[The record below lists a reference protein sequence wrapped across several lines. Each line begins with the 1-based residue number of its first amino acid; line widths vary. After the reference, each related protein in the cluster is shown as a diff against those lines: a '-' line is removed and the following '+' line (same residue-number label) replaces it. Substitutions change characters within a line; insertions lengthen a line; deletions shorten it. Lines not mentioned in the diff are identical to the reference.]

1 MLICLDE
8 NELEHFPQDDK
19 PFKQLHSLSLKRN
32 HITNV
37 ELAYFAPRLQRLRL
51 DSNCLVTTSGIA
63 DLKHLRTL
71 SLGSQVLEHGTL
83 DLQPLLKARLP
94 ELHTLSLCDTHIP
107 VLTMPTGWISL
118 RHLNLASCG
127 LHTLPD
133 TFGLSVPNLQSLN
146 LNFNAIKDLRPLLN
160 IGELNTLY
168 VAGNRLS
175 RLRKT
180 AAVLA
185 KMGNLETLDL
195 RDNPFT
201 VGFYAKPVDLRLVKT
216 REQQEKEDE
225 GEEDLFMLPP
235 SAPHADE
242 TYFGRLDD
250 GTKLRRRVYEML
262 VASSC
267 TSLTSLDGKPFSKR
281 DVLVKDEIWERLVL
295 LGVVRKSE
303 KSAGVLAVEDA

>member
-1 MLICLDE
+1 
-8 NELEHFPQDDK
+8 
-19 PFKQLHSLSLKRN
+19 LKKN
-32 HITNV
+32 HLTNI
-37 ELAYFAPRLQRLRL
+37 ELAYFTRRLQHLHL
-51 DSNCLVTTSGIA
+51 DSNCLTTTSGISH
-63 DLKHLRTL
+63 LKYLRTL
-71 SLGSQVLEHGTL
+71 SLGSQILEHGTL
-83 DLQPLLKARLP
+83 DLEPLLRAKLP
-94 ELHTLSLCDTHIP
+94 ELHTLLLCETHIP
-107 VLTMPTGWISL
+107 ALSIPTGWASL

-127 LHTLPD
+127 LQSLPD
-133 TFGLSVPNLQSLN
+133 TFGVSVPNLRSLN

-160 IGELNTLY
+160 ISELSTLL

-185 KMGNLETLDL
+185 KLCNLETLDL

-201 VGFYAKPVDLRLVKT
+201 VGFYAKPVEQRLVKT
-216 REQQEKEDE
+216 ENALSDDTDELQESGEKE
-225 GEEDLFMLPP
+225 EEEAFTLPP
-235 SAPHADE
+235 SAPLADQ
-242 TYFGRLDD
+242 TYFSRLDE

-267 TSLTSLDGKPFSKR
+267 KSIVSLDGKVFSKR

-303 KSAGVLAVEDA
+303 KGSGVLTVEGV